1 MIIETDSCV
10 VGQFIAIER
19 CRSYGRVN
27 RAFEV
32 GVSDWDG
39 PEDAVT
45 WEFEELTMCDRVLDS
60 ERVIGESDRELL

>member
-1 MIIETDSCV
+1 M
-10 VGQFIAIER
+10 
-19 CRSYGRVN
+19 N